1 MVGHM
6 PRYVHLAA
14 VAGGSWV
21 LWASLGFHGPWQIVD
36 AWPKYED
43 CTRTKAGYIDA
54 KLKATNGH
62 LADETDAEGAG
73 VILGGKD
80 AVIFRGSDGRLI
92 VWRFACLP
100 GTLDP
105 RHE

>member
-1 MVGHM
+1 M
-6 PRYVHLAA
+6 PRMPHGVTVAA
-14 VAGGSWV
+14 VAAGSWV

-43 CTRTKAGYIDA
+43 CVKTKSAYIDA
-54 KLKATNGH
+54 KLKAANGH

-73 VILGGKD
+73 IILGGKD
-80 AVIFRGSDGRLI
+80 AVIFRNPDGHRV